1 MARRRE
7 LRQQVLQALRDH
19 LEGAAGEPFKPAES
33 HHPADLADVL
43 WLDMEK
49 GEAQRIFRGLSP
61 EEAAEVLAEGE
72 PQLQEIVLEGMDP
85 EELGSL
91 LGKMPA
97 DDGADLLE
105 VLSEE
110 VRLQVMCFVDPEE
123 AADLRHLSGYP
134 ADSAGGMMTTEFIAT
149 EPGEH
154 VGDVLKRIKRDEDEA
169 ETIYALYVVDDRGA
183 LIGVLSTRELLEAGI
198 HEEVK
203 EIMNPDVLQARVD
216 EDREEVAH
224 RILHYN
230 LGAIPIVDPRGH
242 VVGIVTADDALEVLE
257 EEGSEDA
264 LLLAGAGADSDA
276 IEPLLSKV
284 MHRAPMLVVTVA
296 AGLLMSRLMN
306 FFASKSGVEMS
317 TFGVH
322 VWADLVAYVPM
333 VLALSGT
340 IGMQTSAVL
349 VRGFAVGQIAPGRR
363 IPILLAEVQ
372 VGALLGFFCALLATP
387 AAAIFAGDWGFG
399 LVMGLALFLAMTWA
413 ATTSSSIAM
422 GSEAAGLDPA
432 LVSGPVMMAVSD
444 LSAVMLFFGSAF
456 LLLQ

>member
-1 MARRRE
+1 MTRRRE

-19 LEGAAGEPFKPAES
+19 LEEPSGTPFHPAES
-33 HHPADLADVL
+33 HHAADLADVL
-43 WLDMEK
+43 WLDLSKE
-49 GEAQRIFRGLSP
+49 EAGRIFKDLSL
-61 EEAAEVLAEGE
+61 EDAAEVLAEGE
-72 PQLQEIVLEGMDP
+72 PQLQERVLEGMGP
-85 EELGSL
+85 EELGAL

-110 VRLQVMCFVDPEE
+110 FRLQVMCFVDPEG

-134 ADSAGGMMTTEFIAT
+134 ADSAGGMMTTEFISIR
-149 EPGEH
+149 PHEH

-169 ETIYALYVVDDRGA
+169 ETVYALYVVDEKGV
-183 LIGVLSTRELLEAGI
+183 LIGVLSTRELLEANI
-198 HEEVK
+198 HEEVGG
-203 EIMNPDVLQARVD
+203 IMNPDILHAGVD

-230 LGAIPIVDPRGH
+230 LGTIPIVDLRGH

-257 EEGSEDA
+257 EEGSEDVF
-264 LLLAGAGADSDA
+264 LLAGAGAESDA

-284 MHRAPMLVVTVA
+284 GHRAPMLVVTVA
-296 AGLLMSRLMN
+296 AGLVMSRIMN
-306 FFASKSGVEMS
+306 YFAAKAGFDASSAG
-317 TFGVH
+317 GGL
-322 VWADLVAYVPM
+322 WLDLVAYVPM

-340 IGMQTSAVL
+340 IGMQISAVL
-349 VRGFAVGQIAPGRR
+349 VRGFAVGQIVPGRR
-363 IPILLAEVQ
+363 FPIFLAEVQ
-372 VGALLGFFCALLATP
+372 VGALLGLFCALLATP
-387 AAAIFAGDWGFG
+387 VAAVFAGTLQFG
-399 LVMGLALFLAMTWA
+399 LAMGLALFLAMTWA
-413 ATTSSSIAM
+413 ATAASSIAM

-444 LSAVMLFFGSAF
+444 LSAVLLFFGSAF